1 MNPDIEA
8 INIISRYPWH
18 EFDNSNDIIADNPII
33 NPPNIEANNPSG
45 VTPPFVPGGTLLLLT
60 EKG

>member
-8 INIISRYPWH
+8 ISIISGYSLH

-33 NPPNIEANNPSG
+33 NPPNIEANNPNG
-45 VTPPFVPGGTLLLLT
+45 VTPPFVPGGT
-60 EKG
+60 